1 MGGHRH
7 SARKTSRIVRMPATK
22 LAKIQK
28 RLRKGP
34 VPRTKVRKGES
45 RH

>member
-1 MGGHRH
+1 MTSGRH
-7 SARKTSRIVRMPATK
+7 AGRKTSRIVRLPATK

-34 VPRTKVRKGES
+34 VPNVKLRKGKKPV
-45 RH
+45 